1 MSEIMSI
8 LKCKVIASHVSNL
21 TDARYFAARGVDYLL
36 YDLDEISVEK
46 IAEIQEWVSGPEAL
60 LLFSNSSIDQLDE
73 AMIKISPLGIG
84 SKDDTNAISH
94 LNGHTELFDWSENEI
109 DLLGLE
115 YKDFDNYNSQTA
127 EGVFV
132 KGGDEAAVGVKSFDE
147 LDGILD
153 QLEN

>member
-1 MSEIMSI
+1 MSI

-60 LLFSNSSIDQLDE
+60 LLFSNNSIHQLDE
-73 AMIKISPLGIG
+73 AMIKLSPFGIG
-84 SKDDTNAISH
+84 SKDEISAISH
-94 LNGHTELFDWSENEI
+94 LNGHAELFDWSTSEME
-109 DLLGLE
+109 LLGLDF
-115 YKDFDNYNSQTA
+115 KDFDSYNSISDQGIFVRG
-127 EGVFV
+127 GV
-132 KGGDEAAVGVKSFDE
+132 EAALGVKSFDE
-147 LDGILD
+147 LDMILD